1 MLSSIIHP
9 RVHLRYSICHWI
21 LLDLVLARQKVA
33 FFKRSFDATG
43 LLSRLASSLA
53 FTDSQ
58 KTCLSNVSQNYDA
71 LIMKCWYL
79 IDMFLILRQANL
91 WPNLKPWNFNMKFFP
106 PDMPTKSIVIFKK
119 ITNGWSRPLQRTW
132 KYLRLGYQVK
142 IDRVSNKHVS
152 LRDITLSGEG
162 GHATLRCVTSKHLFK
177 KGKTN
182 GQQIWQTEIC
192 LRGSWLIYLHE

>member
-9 RVHLRYSICHWI
+9 RGHLRYSICHWI

-43 LLSRLASSLA
+43 LLSRLASNFA

-58 KTCLSNVSQNYDA
+58 KTCLSNVSQNYNA
-71 LIMKCWYL
+71 FIMKCWNL
-79 IDMFLILRQANL
+79 IDMFLILGKANL
-91 WPNLKPWNFNMKFFP
+91 WLNMKFFP

-132 KYLRLGYQVK
+132 KYFRLGYWVK
-142 IDRVSNKHVS
+142 IDRVLNKHVT
-152 LRDITLSGEG
+152 LRDITLTGEG
-162 GHATLRCVTSKHLFK
+162 SHATLCCVTSKHLFK
-177 KGKTN
+177 TGKTN
-182 GQQIWQTEIC
+182 GQQLWQTEIC
-192 LRGSWLIYLHE
+192 LRGS